1 MPNYGF
7 GGYQYETSPRKL
19 EPEYE
24 PQKESYAK
32 KKTTVKNKNLKKVLF
47 VATGALFSPT
57 FIYQKQNILSIAHA
71 ITMEV
76 VKWVI

>member
-32 KKTTVKNKNLKKVLF
+32 NKTTVKNKNLKKEKL
-47 VATGALFSPT
+47 
-57 FIYQKQNILSIAHA
+57 
-71 ITMEV
+71 
-76 VKWVI
+76 

>member
-32 KKTTVKNKNLKKVLF
+32 KKTTVKNKNLKKEK
-47 VATGALFSPT
+47 
-57 FIYQKQNILSIAHA
+57 QKQRLMHMRA
-71 ITMEV
+71 IKYIYYIYCTNGD
-76 VKWVI
+76 KLPKFFN